1 MSKKVPKKVKE
12 ILNTDR
18 KRVDYTKHK
27 SFSFSQLSTFLTCP
41 HRWYLDKVERLQ
53 EYEPSIHTVFGTA
66 MHETIQ
72 QWLDTLYSST
82 VKKAQEMDL
91 DDLLL
96 ERMKKNYKKERY
108 KIGYKD
114 FSDSKQMQE
123 FYDQG
128 VQILEFL
135 KKKRSDYFFKKKTYL
150 AGIET
155 PLMEEVRPGIFFTG
169 FIDLVFYDEVLDRYT
184 LVDIKT
190 STRGW
195 NKYQKRD
202 EIKQSQLILYKHF
215 FCKKYNIPPDNV
227 DIQFFI
233 VKRIIPQDTDWPVKR
248 VQLFEPA
255 SGKIKTGK
263 ILKQVNEFLDQAFTY
278 DGEYVKSGYKKN
290 PSKNN
295 CRFCPY
301 LEQLSLCDSG
311 IK

>member
-1 MSKKVPKKVKE
+1 MGKKIPKKVKE
-12 ILNTDR
+12 ILNT
-18 KRVDYTKHK
+18 KKKKIDYTKHK
-27 SFSFSQLSTFLTCP
+27 SFSYSQLSTFLTCP
-41 HRWYLDKVERLQ
+41 HRWYLDKVEKLQ
-53 EYEPSIHTVFGTA
+53 EYDPSIHTVFGTA

-72 QWLDTLYSST
+72 QWLDTMYSST

-91 DDLLL
+91 DTLLL

-108 KIGYKD
+108 RIGYKD
-114 FSDSKQMQE
+114 FSTSKEMQE
-123 FYDQG
+123 FYEQG
-128 VQILEFL
+128 IQILTFL
-135 KKKRSDYFFKKKTYL
+135 KKKRSDYFYKKKIYL
-150 AGIET
+150 AGIEV
-155 PLMEEVRPGIFFTG
+155 PLVREVRPGIFFTG
-169 FIDLVFYDEVLDRYT
+169 FIDLVFYDQALDTYT
-184 LVDIKT
+184 LIDIKT
-190 STRGW
+190 STKGW

-202 EIKQSQLILYKHF
+202 QIKQSQLILYKHF
-215 FCKKYNIPPDNV
+215 FSKEYNIPPKKI

-233 VKRIIPQDTDWPVKR
+233 VKRIVPEHTDWPVKR

-263 ILKQVNEFLDQAFTY
+263 VVNQMNNFLDQAFTD